1 MSTFTAK
8 LTYMAKI
15 YVASSWRNPYQP
27 EVVKKL
33 RELGHQVF
41 DFRNP
46 PDGKGG
52 FFWKDVLLPYWP
64 QLRHCLFIRASTQAY
79 LEKRLGADFYKVPR
93 ATAVRILSV
102 VRESILWILK
112 LFSE

>member
-1 MSTFTAK
+1 M
-8 LTYMAKI
+8 
-15 YVASSWRNPYQP
+15 
-27 EVVKKL
+27 
-33 RELGHQVF
+33 
-41 DFRNP
+41 
-46 PDGKGG
+46 
-52 FFWKDVLLPYWP
+52 
-64 QLRHCLFIRASTQAY
+64 AY